1 MLVYYRAKGNGYLL
15 VTLIWFC
22 LFISKLS
29 DVCVAPAWNAI
40 SRHWKTSFTKP
51 LLPNGFCGLSS
62 PVLTSTFLTSATF
75 IVCTPHTNAFII
87 QTVVASKLTP
97 KSGEESIAAVSTSL
111 LPHLFSVFLVS
122 FFPTWPTLAFG
133 PAVPLPSVTVFV
145 APFSPRVHFTF
156 RLMTLFSSPSPFI
169 LSSFPININYTR
181 SSSTPVVL
189 SFAPVWLVSTQAQ
202 RAQFSPTSSVS
213 H

>member
-1 MLVYYRAKGNGYLL
+1 M
-15 VTLIWFC
+15 
-22 LFISKLS
+22 
-29 DVCVAPAWNAI
+29 P

-51 LLPNGFCGLSS
+51 LLPNGFCRLSG
-62 PVLTSTFLTSATF
+62 PALTSTFLTSATF
-75 IVCTPHTNAFII
+75 VVCTPHTNAFII
-87 QTVVASKLTP
+87 QTVLASKLTP

-122 FFPTWPTLAFG
+122 FFSLF
-133 PAVPLPSVTVFV
+133 LPYLTYTRLWSHSSSALGNSVFV

-156 RLMTLFSSPSPFI
+156 CLMTLFSSPSPFI
-169 LSSFPININYTR
+169 LSSFPININDTQ
-181 SSSTPVVL
+181 SSSTHVVL
-189 SFAPVWLVSTQAQ
+189 SFVPGWLVSTQAQ